1 MNAEAPLQL
10 IAERDLLL
18 CIRSQSLR
26 RLTIVRMAGGPYQLR
41 ASLSFE
47 PGEMILANVRG
58 KARQWASLDRL
69 ANHIRSKY
77 GAPACLAIDLSRAD
91 AGTPVSRAEEA
102 PPGD

>member
-1 MNAEAPLQL
+1 MNAEASLKL

-26 RLTIVRMAGGPYQLR
+26 RLTIVRLAGGPYQLR
-41 ASLSFE
+41 ANLSFE
-47 PGEMILANVRG
+47 PGDMILANVRG

-77 GAPACLAIDLSRAD
+77 GAPTCLAIDLSRSD
-91 AGTPVSRAEEA
+91 AEETLPRATDA
-102 PPGD
+102 PPGA